1 MKTAKQKKTED
12 PALKLLGAD
21 DVVDAPDERTNP
33 DAEIEAIRNNI
44 HEAPELRV
52 VPNLSEAEQRALN
65 DDVAAR
71 REVLKPI
78 DVDPKGRI
86 VDGLGRWVAAV
97 LACLIGYPIRILH
110 GKTDDELREHARAA
124 NACRRTINGQ
134 QRRQMIADQLIE
146 RAHYSDRRIA
156 AICGADHKT
165 VEPIREALEE
175 SGDIP
180 HIEKRL
186 CLDGRWRSFARR
198 AAAKK
203 QRQKM
208 AKAACV
214 QLDSA
219 PGDELV
225 TVPQADAYVP
235 RSDDLPLERAAKV
248 PPGPLTAEW
257 TDDGYVRISRQGYP
271 LVDIPVEYVP
281 VGQIVK
287 RRGNRKVEGNG
298 LVENS
303 CSGGCCRALTGFHA
317 SYRPC
322 YSDAQGLHGCFGGGS
337 EFARQHNVRQQ
348 GFNIALNGA
357 INSCLKIRLPRS
369 GNYTLPPPVLRNPR
383 TQEWL
388 CRADSE
394 TTDGSLSIAL
404 GIYQRFL
411 AANPGM
417 KFLTFLSHYFW
428 LSDQTLAELAVLENH
443 HVIHSLSGWF
453 LHNTRDGIIRDDYD
467 NRLLNIGRF
476 EAAGVRGSIGVC
488 THPEYDNQQVL
499 SDALQIMP
507 RERIFEIP
515 YRHDNHHQE
524 QPILNI
530 NPLGACGDY
539 RTDESG
545 REVRFIEENGQ
556 MRAKALLP
564 DGTLTD
570 PDGQIHARC
579 VGCKL
584 QCASKAAYGE

>member
-1 MKTAKQKKTED
+1 MKTAKQKKTQD

-21 DVVDAPDERTNP
+21 DVADLQDEHTDVDAET
-33 DAEIEAIRNNI
+33 EAIRSKI

-52 VPNLSEAEQRALN
+52 VPNLSAAEQKALN

-78 DVDPKGRI
+78 DVDPQGRI
-86 VDGLGRWVAAV
+86 VDGLARWIAIV
-97 LACLIGYPIRILH
+97 LACLADYPIRIVR
-110 GKTDDELREHARAA
+110 GTDVELREYARAA
-124 NACRRTINGQ
+124 NACRRTISGQ
-134 QRRQMIADQLIE
+134 QRHQMIADQL
-146 RAHYSDRRIA
+146 RDAPQYADRRIA
-156 AICGADHKT
+156 AICGSDHKT
-165 VEPIREALEE
+165 VGAIRKFLEA
-175 SGDIP
+175 SGEIR
-180 HIEKRL
+180 HRGERQGK
-186 CLDGRWRSFARR
+186 DGINRNFSGRTTARR
-198 AAAKK
+198 
-203 QRQKM
+203 QRQKSTR
-208 AKAACV
+208 AACS
-214 QLDSA
+214 QLSSS
-219 PGDELV
+219 PSGHCV
-225 TVPQADAYVP
+225 TVPEADAYVP
-235 RSDDLPLERAAKV
+235 RSDDLPLERAAKL
-248 PPGPLTAEW
+248 PPGQLAAEW
-257 TDDGYVRISRQGYP
+257 TADGYVRISRHGYP
-271 LVDIPVEYVP
+271 LVDIPVEYVTI
-281 VGQIVK
+281 GQIVK

-303 CSGGCCRALTGFHA
+303 CSGGCCRVLTGFHA

-337 EFARQHNVRQQ
+337 EFARQHNVRQH
-348 GFNIALNGA
+348 GFNIVLNGA
-357 INSCLKIRLPRS
+357 INSCLKIRLPKNE
-369 GNYTLPPPVLRNPR
+369 NYTLPPPVLRNPLV
-383 TQEWL
+383 QEWL

-404 GIYQRFL
+404 GIYQRFV

-499 SDALQIMP
+499 NDALQIMP

-515 YRHDNHHQE
+515 YRRDNHHQE

-545 REVRFIEENGQ
+545 REIRFIEENGELQ
-556 MRAKALLP
+556 ARALLP

-584 QCASKAAYGE
+584 QCASKAVHGE